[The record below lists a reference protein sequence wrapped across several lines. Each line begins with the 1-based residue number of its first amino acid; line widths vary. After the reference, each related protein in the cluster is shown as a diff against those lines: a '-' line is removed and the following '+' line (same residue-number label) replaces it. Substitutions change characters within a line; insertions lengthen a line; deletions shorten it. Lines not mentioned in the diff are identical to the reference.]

1 MNELKMKLKK
11 CVFLNEDQIMSKK
24 KLEARITKI
33 EKLENIFKLSVDIYD
48 VNGMY
53 YDEFEFDGFIYLE
66 NITTFD
72 PFKSVKIVERK
83 ENITY

>member
-1 MNELKMKLKK
+1 
-11 CVFLNEDQIMSKK
+11 MSKK